1 MSIKELE
8 NQIAKINSE
17 IFELDKQATI
27 AYKAHSLDEEN
38 KWQKRIDKKVVERG
52 KIRTELFKAYTIQER
67 MTDGV
72 LEKYEN
78 SNLSFAVL
86 GKIAWVNQPLIRQ
99 ITVERLDDK
108 KFIYIKLDATDGFSG
123 NVQQGK
129 FFLDPRIAEEMKD
142 GIEKTLKELEN
153 EKTHS

>member
-1 MSIKELE
+1 MKKLSIKELE

-27 AYKAHSLDEEN
+27 AYKARNLEEEN
-38 KWQKRIDKKVVERG
+38 IWQKQIDEKVNERG

-67 MTDGV
+67 MADGV

-78 SNLSFAVL
+78 STLSFAVL
-86 GKIAWVNQPLIRQ
+86 GKVAWVNQPLIRQ
-99 ITVERLDDK
+99 ITVERVDDK

-129 FFLDPRIAEEMKD
+129 FYLDPTIAEEMKD
-142 GIEKTLKELEN
+142 GIELALKEI
-153 EKTHS
+153 KK